1 MTRGAG
7 IVVLAVLVA
16 GFASAAR
23 ADDDEAGKRLFRRG
37 EDFIKAG
44 NYRAAAEAFEE
55 GYAAAPRVGF
65 LVNIGNCYRKLGEL
79 SRARQYYQRFLDAA
93 PADHPSRAEVADY
106 LRAMDQIEA
115 DGVKV
120 EDAAPVLTPPP
131 TAPTPP
137 PPLPPPPPPPQPA
150 LIDSPVPPALLIKET
165 PRAAPGSSA
174 PVYKRAW
181 FWAIVGGVVAA
192 SAGAFLL
199 TQRRGGGQCAAS
211 LGCARE

>member
-1 MTRGAG
+1 ML
-7 IVVLAVLVA
+7 VLAVLVVA
-16 GFASAAR
+16 GLSSAAR

-79 SRARQYYQRFLDAA
+79 GRARQFYQRFLDAA
-93 PADHPSRAEVADY
+93 PADHPSRTEVADY

-120 EDAAPVLTPPP
+120 EDAAPVLTP
-131 TAPTPP
+131 AP
-137 PPLPPPPPPPQPA
+137 
-150 LIDSPVPPALLIKET
+150 DRS
-165 PRAAPGSSA
+165 RAAA
-174 PVYKRAW
+174 AAAAATARADRR
-181 FWAIVGGVVAA
+181 
-192 SAGAFLL
+192 AGAAGAAHQGDAGAVARARAGLQASL
-199 TQRRGGGQCAAS
+199 VLGDRGRRGGGERWRVLPHPAAGNA
-211 LGCARE
+211 LRGQPWVRA